1 MTNGSDNLRNSPPPE
16 TVDLV
21 PGAVANPAAPSTGPV
36 LNKDFGDYELLG
48 EIERGGMGIVYHA
61 RERHS
66 GRLVALKMMLAE
78 SASSPADLS
87 RFILEAQAAGELHHP
102 GVVAI
107 HAWGVHNGHPFY
119 TMDFVPGEP
128 LHRLLAEGP
137 FAPARAV
144 RYLTGIARAVHAA
157 HVLGIV
163 HRDLKPSNVM
173 IDPADQPRVL
183 DFGLAKRQRTGAI
196 LPESDEIL
204 DALPA
209 AGLSP
214 SVSRATPR
222 LRGPI
227 TEKGAIL
234 GTPSYMAPEQVR
246 ADQERVGPAADVHA
260 LGAILY
266 EMLAGRPPFQAES
279 TYLTLTQVLEKEPV
293 PLRSLVP
300 GIPRAL
306 ETICTRCLAKN
317 PRQRYPDAGALA
329 DDLERRWRRT
339 TLGARFAKLALLAL
353 AAIVVLQ
360 VLQPLITGTIFN
372 HDGLGGSVRALLP
385 ACTPLQEAAGAL
397 DRLLNTL
404 LYGGPLLA
412 GLGLLAWVGAWV
424 WFAERRASVC
434 AGWVLAPV
442 LILPLWAVLGLDF
455 WGDGVV
461 FLPWVLVANGLV
473 ASVVLA
479 CARWS
484 TAAPS
489 EEATAEGGGTYLQK
503 LFTVRGT
510 ARQKKGGMVG
520 RPAELA
526 DFELGQALHLWEGGA
541 VYWARQRSLDRAV
554 LVWRDSETRPDGAVP
569 GVVVRHPLVLNLHA
583 LSTSPEGRLLVTE
596 PVAASPLS
604 EVLGQRALTPR
615 ESATLTAHLAEA
627 IQAFHDQGVCHGRLR
642 AEWILVRGDLEPVL
656 CPCGVPGQTRA
667 ARVADVCALGELLRD
682 WLPSRPIFWRYEA
695 MAPLYRV
702 CDAAC
707 AGEYERAAELSADL
721 GRAVRAGQMRWR
733 ERSLNVF
740 VFLLLLLPWFLL
752 PWRAFSRSN
761 EEGGLLAR
769 NSLVFLSIGLLAL
782 CTGAVLFG
790 YAQLRS
796 LVQRRRLCRGSS
808 DRILPGGKRY
818 LLFHGVGF
826 WSTAALLGGF
836 GLLDAGQGLLLG
848 LPVLLGNVLGFWC
861 LGVCVAGIVTFGEF
875 LAASLRREQSA
886 SPGETTQGEP
896 ETALADSESV
906 RQIGERPPT

>member
-1 MTNGSDNLRNSPPPE
+1 MTSGPENLGTSRAPE

-21 PGAVANPAAPSTGPV
+21 PGAGVTPAPPSTGPTV
-36 LNKDFGDYELLG
+36 NRDFGDYELLG

-119 TMDFVPGEP
+119 TMDFVPGQP
-128 LHRLLAEGP
+128 LHRLLAGGP

-144 RYLTGIARAVHAA
+144 RYLSGIAKAVHAA

-173 IDPADQPRVL
+173 IDSADQPRVL
-183 DFGLAKRQRTGAI
+183 DFGLAKRQRTETLG
-196 LPESDEIL
+196 PESDEIL

-209 AGLSP
+209 DGPSP
-214 SVSRATPR
+214 SVTGATPR
-222 LRGPI
+222 VSGPI

-246 ADQERVGPAADVHA
+246 ADHERVGPPADVHS
-260 LGAILY
+260 LGAIFY
-266 EMLAGRPPFQAES
+266 EMLSGRPPFQAES

-306 ETICTRCLAKN
+306 DTVCTRCLAKD
-317 PRQRYPDAGALA
+317 PRQRYHDAGALV
-329 DDLERRWRRT
+329 DDLERRWRRS
-339 TLGARFAKLALLAL
+339 TLGARFARLALLAL
-353 AAIVVLQ
+353 AAIIVLQ
-360 VLQPLITGTIFN
+360 VLQPLMTGTAYD
-372 HDGLGGSVRALLP
+372 HHGLRGLIQSLLP
-385 ACTPLQEAAGAL
+385 SCTPLQEAAGVL

-404 LYGGPLLA
+404 LYGAPLVA
-412 GLGLLAWVGAWV
+412 GLGLLAWSGAWV
-424 WFAERRASVC
+424 WFAERRIPVC
-434 AGWVLAPV
+434 GGWVVAGIFTL
-442 LILPLWAVLGLDF
+442 LLWSALGFDF
-455 WGDGVV
+455 WDSGGV
-461 FLPWVLVANGLV
+461 FLPWVLLANSLV
-473 ASVVLA
+473 AIGILMY
-479 CARWS
+479 ARWS
-484 TAAPS
+484 SSART
-489 EEATAEGGGTYLQK
+489 EEPVADAGGTYLQK

-510 ARQKKGGMVG
+510 ARQRKSGIIG

-526 DFELGQALHLWEGGA
+526 DFELGQTLHVWEGGA

-554 LVWRDSETRPDGAVP
+554 LVWRDSQTRPDGAQP

-583 LSTSPEGRLLVTE
+583 LSSSPEGRLLVTE

-604 EVLGQRALTPR
+604 EVLGQRSLTPR
-615 ESATLTAHLAEA
+615 EAATLTARLAEA

-656 CPCGVPGQTRA
+656 CPCGIPEQTPA
-667 ARVADVCALGELLRD
+667 ARSADIVGLGELLRD
-682 WLPSRPIFWRYEA
+682 WLPSRPVFWRYEA

-707 AGEYERAAELSADL
+707 TGEYERAADVSADL

-733 ERSLNVF
+733 ERGLNVF
-740 VFLLLLLPWFLL
+740 VLILLLLPWLLL
-752 PWRAFSRSN
+752 PLRAFSHSPG
-761 EEGGLLAR
+761 EGWLLAR
-769 NSLVFLSIGLLAL
+769 NSMAFLAISLLVVCSA
-782 CTGAVLFG
+782 AVLFG
-790 YAQLRS
+790 YAQTRS
-796 LVQRRRLCRGSS
+796 LVLRRRLCRGSS
-808 DRILPGGKRY
+808 DRILPGGMRY
-818 LLFHGVGF
+818 VLFHGLGF
-826 WSTAALLGGF
+826 WSTAALLGGV

-848 LPVLLGNVLGFWC
+848 LPALLGIVLGFWWI
-861 LGVCVAGIVTFGEF
+861 GASVAGIVTFGEF
-875 LAASLRREQSA
+875 LAASLRREHSA
-886 SPGETTQGEP
+886 PPPDNTNN
-896 ETALADSESV
+896 DSESG
-906 RQIGERPPT
+906 GESQASSEGRSRGPSR